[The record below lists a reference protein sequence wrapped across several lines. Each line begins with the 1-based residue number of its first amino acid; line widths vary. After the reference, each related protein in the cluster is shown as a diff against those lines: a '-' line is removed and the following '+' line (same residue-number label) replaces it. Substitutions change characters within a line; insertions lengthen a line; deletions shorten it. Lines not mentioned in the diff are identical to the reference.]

1 MLQPFLLDSTS
12 SEDIQ
17 LVASCDTDG
26 TTKVMGAESCSPLAE
41 ANPNGL
47 GESSDICAHP
57 CAAHDASCG
66 ACGSASGGSA
76 SGCAAHAPS
85 SATLDLRGAHEA
97 TTFWQS
103 DHLRSAALRA
113 DISGARTKHNE
124 LPNKNQE

>member
-26 TTKVMGAESCSPLAE
+26 TTKVMGAESFSPLAE

-57 CAAHDASCG
+57 CAAHEASCG

-97 TTFWQS
+97 TTFWAEQS
-103 DHLRSAALRA
+103 ICQCSTQGCGGEHWSPA
-113 DISGARTKHNE
+113 T
-124 LPNKNQE
+124 QEREPSD